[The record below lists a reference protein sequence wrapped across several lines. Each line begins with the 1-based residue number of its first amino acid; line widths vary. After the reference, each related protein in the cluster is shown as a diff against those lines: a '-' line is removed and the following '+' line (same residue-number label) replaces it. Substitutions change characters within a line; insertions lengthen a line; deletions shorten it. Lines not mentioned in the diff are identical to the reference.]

1 MLQSLHIH
9 NFALI
14 EDLHLTFGDGVTI
27 FTGETGAGKS
37 ILLDA
42 IGMLAGKRASA
53 SFVRHGTDSFLVEGA
68 FFFSA
73 LPEGLEQLLEANHIE
88 VDEGQLII
96 SRQFPR
102 SGRGT
107 ILVNG
112 TLVPTATLRRL
123 GEYLLD
129 IHGQFDNSL
138 ISTRLITWLSST
150 ALRQTSV
157 RPVRTTTDYTASGMR
172 RKGKSRLCAMTKVK
186 RRGCSVS
193 WRFRSRKSR
202 EPP

>member
-102 SGRGT
+102 SAAGPSWSTGRWYR
-107 ILVNG
+107 
-112 TLVPTATLRRL
+112 RRL
-123 GEYLLD
+123 CG
-129 IHGQFDNSL
+129 GWASTCW
-138 ISTRLITWLSST
+138 ISTASST
-150 ALRQTSV
+150 
-157 RPVRTTTDYTASGMR
+157 TA
-172 RKGKSRLCAMTKVK
+172 
-186 RRGCSVS
+186 
-193 WRFRSRKSR
+193 
-202 EPP
+202 

>member
-68 FFFSA
+68 FFFSP
-73 LPEGLEQLLEANHIE
+73 LPEGLEQMLTDNHIE

-96 SRQFPR
+96 SRQFQR
-102 SGRGT
+102 SGRGRSWS
-107 ILVNG
+107 
-112 TLVPTATLRRL
+112 TARWCRRRSY
-123 GEYLLD
+123 GASA
-129 IHGQFDNSL
+129 HTSW
-138 ISTRLITWLSST
+138 ISTASST
-150 ALRQTSV
+150 
-157 RPVRTTTDYTASGMR
+157 TA
-172 RKGKSRLCAMTKVK
+172 
-186 RRGCSVS
+186 
-193 WRFRSRKSR
+193 
-202 EPP
+202 

>member
-53 SFVRHGTDSFLVEGA
+53 SFVRHGTESFLVEGA
-68 FFFSA
+68 FFFSV
-73 LPEGLEQLLEANHIE
+73 LPKGLTELLEANHIE
-88 VDEGQLII
+88 DDEGTLII

-102 SGRGT
+102 SGRGSC
-107 ILVNG
+107 
-112 TLVPTATLRRL
+112 RRL
-123 GEYLLD
+123 
-129 IHGQFDNSL
+129 SCAAWAT
-138 ISTRLITWLSST
+138 ISSISMASST
-150 ALRQTSV
+150 
-157 RPVRTTTDYTASGMR
+157 TA
-172 RKGKSRLCAMTKVK
+172 
-186 RRGCSVS
+186 
-193 WRFRSRKSR
+193 
-202 EPP
+202 

>member
-68 FFFSA
+68 FFFSP
-73 LPEGLEQLLEANHIE
+73 LPEGLEQLLTDNHIE

-96 SRQFPR
+96 SRQFQR

-112 TLVPTATLRRL
+112 TLVPTTVLRRL
-123 GEYLLD
+123 GAYLLD

-138 ISTRLITWLSST
+138 I
-150 ALRQTSV
+150 
-157 RPVRTTTDYTASGMR
+157 
-172 RKGKSRLCAMTKVK
+172 
-186 RRGCSVS
+186 
-193 WRFRSRKSR
+193 
-202 EPP
+202 

>member
-68 FFFSA
+68 FFFCVA
-73 LPEGLEQLLEANHIE
+73 
-88 VDEGQLII
+88 
-96 SRQFPR
+96 
-102 SGRGT
+102 
-107 ILVNG
+107 
-112 TLVPTATLRRL
+112 
-123 GEYLLD
+123 
-129 IHGQFDNSL
+129 
-138 ISTRLITWLSST
+138 
-150 ALRQTSV
+150 
-157 RPVRTTTDYTASGMR
+157 
-172 RKGKSRLCAMTKVK
+172 
-186 RRGCSVS
+186 
-193 WRFRSRKSR
+193 
-202 EPP
+202 

>member
-14 EDLHLTFGDGVTI
+14 EDLHLTFGEGVTI

-53 SFVRHGTDSFLVEGA
+53 SFVRQGTESFLVEGA
-68 FFFSA
+68 FFFVA
-73 LPEGLEQLLEANHIE
+73 IPEPLQQLLQENHIAFE
-88 VDEGQLII
+88 DTQLVI
-96 SRQFPR
+96 SRQFYR

-107 ILVNG
+107 TLVNG
-112 TLVPTATLRRL
+112 TLVPMTVLRHI

-129 IHGQFDNSL
+129 ILSL
-138 ISTRLITWLSST
+138 IHI
-150 ALRQTSV
+150 
-157 RPVRTTTDYTASGMR
+157 
-172 RKGKSRLCAMTKVK
+172 
-186 RRGCSVS
+186 
-193 WRFRSRKSR
+193 
-202 EPP
+202 

>member
-68 FFFSA
+68 FFFSPA
-73 LPEGLEQLLEANHIE
+73 RRA
-88 VDEGQLII
+88 
-96 SRQFPR
+96 
-102 SGRGT
+102 GT
-107 ILVNG
+107 
-112 TLVPTATLRRL
+112 AADR
-123 GEYLLD
+123 
-129 IHGQFDNSL
+129 
-138 ISTRLITWLSST
+138 
-150 ALRQTSV
+150 
-157 RPVRTTTDYTASGMR
+157 
-172 RKGKSRLCAMTKVK
+172 
-186 RRGCSVS
+186 
-193 WRFRSRKSR
+193 
-202 EPP
+202 

>member
-14 EDLHLTFGDGVTI
+14 EDLHLDLGEGVTI

-53 SFVRHGTDSFLVEGA
+53 SFVRHGTEGFLVEGS
-68 FFFSA
+68 FFFA
-73 LPEGLEQLLEANHIE
+73 AMPEDLVRLLSTNHIE
-88 VDEGQLII
+88 ADEGQLII
-96 SRQFPR
+96 SRQFQR

-112 TLVPTATLRRL
+112 TLVPTAVLRRL
-123 GEYLLD
+123 GDYLLD

-138 ISTRLITWLSST
+138 IFNPAYHVAI
-150 ALRQTSV
+150 
-157 RPVRTTTDYTASGMR
+157 
-172 RKGKSRLCAMTKVK
+172 
-186 RRGCSVS
+186 
-193 WRFRSRKSR
+193 
-202 EPP
+202 